1 MLRLEAN
8 EIASNVLEAD
18 VGSGNEDTVSL
29 SKIST
34 SGSARAKLE
43 RNAVL
48 EQSLEVKDDSERRK
62 EKVKKEI
69 YVFEKRKRAWMCMY
83 RVETRGGVVT
93 ERKVE

>member
-69 YVFEKRKRAWMCMY
+69 YVFERRNRAWMCMY
-83 RVETRGGVVT
+83 RVETRGG

>member
-69 YVFEKRKRAWMCMY
+69 YVFERRNRAWMCMY
-83 RVETRGGVVT
+83 RVETRGGVVI